1 MDHFHYKDNELHC
14 EDVPVARIAEAH
26 GTPAHVYSR
35 RTFLDHFDRIK
46 SAFAEADP
54 TICYSIKSCHNI
66 NILRMLAEHGSSFD
80 VVSGGELARA
90 LEAGADPKGMV
101 FAGVGKT
108 EEEIRRGLECGIG
121 WFNVESEQE
130 LELIERIATGLNL
143 RANVAIRVNPDVDAH
158 THEHTTTGRRENKF
172 GVDFA
177 RARRLFETHRDSKY
191 VRMSG
196 LHVHIGSP
204 VNRVEPLVEAV
215 TKAIE
220 LIESLRSDGFVIDAL
235 NIGGGF
241 GAYYEGS
248 EAPTAARYAEAI
260 IPVLRGRGLRLILEP
275 GRSIAGNAGILIGR
289 VLYIKRGVDRR
300 FVITDAAMTELLRP
314 ALYGAYHFA
323 WPVRPAN
330 GLVPPYRGRDLE
342 LEGTQLMDVV
352 GPVCESGDFLAR
364 DRMLP
369 PMEQGDLIAVFTT
382 GAYGSVMASHYNSRP
397 QAPEVLVDGQTFRL
411 IRRRETY
418 EDLVALERA

>member
-1 MDHFHYKDNELHC
+1 MDRFHYKDNELYC
-14 EDVPVARIAEAH
+14 ENVPVARIAEAH
-26 GTPAHVYSR
+26 GTPAHVYSQ

-46 SAFAEADP
+46 GAFAELVP
-54 TICYSIKSCHNI
+54 TICFAIKSCHNI
-66 NILRMLAEHGSSFD
+66 NILRMLADHGSSFD

-90 LEAGADPKGMV
+90 MEAGADPKDIV

-108 EEEIRRGLECGIG
+108 EDEIRRGLERGIG
-121 WFNVESEQE
+121 WFNVECEQE
-130 LELIERIATGLNL
+130 LELIERIATELDL
-143 RANVAIRVNPDVDAH
+143 SATVAIRVNPDVDAH
-158 THEHTTTGRRENKF
+158 THEHTTTGKRQNKF

-177 RARRLFETHRDSKY
+177 RARRLFETHRDSRH
-191 VRMSG
+191 VRISG

-204 VNRVEPLVEAV
+204 VNRIEPLVEAV
-215 TKAIE
+215 TKAVG
-220 LIESLRSDGFVIDAL
+220 LIESLRGNGFVVDAL

-248 EAPTAARYAEAI
+248 EAPSAARYAEAI

-275 GRSIAGNAGILIGR
+275 GRSIAANAGILIGR

-364 DRMLP
+364 DRLLP
-369 PMEQGDLIAVFTT
+369 PMEQGDLIAIFTT
-382 GAYGSVMASHYNSRP
+382 GAYGSVMASNYNSRP
-397 QAPEVLVDGQTFRL
+397 RAPEVLVDGETFGL

-418 EDLVALERA
+418 DDLVAFERT

>member
-1 MDHFHYKDNELHC
+1 MDHFHYKDDELYC
-14 EDVPVARIAEAH
+14 ENVPIARIAETH

-46 SAFAEADP
+46 GAFAELAP
-54 TICYSIKSCHNI
+54 TICFAVKSCHNI

-90 LEAGADPKGMV
+90 LEAGADPKDMV

-108 EEEIRRGLECGIG
+108 ADEIRRGLECGIG

-130 LELIERIATGLNL
+130 LELIERTATRLSL
-143 RANVAIRVNPDVDAH
+143 PATVAIRVNPEVDAQ
-158 THEHTTTGRRENKF
+158 THEHTTTGKPENKF

-177 RARRLFETHRDSKY
+177 RARRLFDEYRDSKQ

-196 LHVHIGSP
+196 VHVHIGSP

-215 TKAIE
+215 TKAVDFVG
-220 LIESLRSDGFVIDAL
+220 SLRGDGFVIDAL

-241 GAYYEGS
+241 GAYYEGR
-248 EAPTAARYAEAI
+248 EAPTAVRYAEAI
-260 IPVLRGRGLRLILEP
+260 IPVLRGRNLRLILEP
-275 GRSIAGNAGILIGR
+275 GRSIAGNAGILISK
-289 VLYIKRGVDRR
+289 VLYIKRGVHRR
-300 FVITDAAMTELLRP
+300 FAITDAAMTELLRP
-314 ALYGAYHFA
+314 ALYGAYHFT

-330 GLVPPYRGRDLE
+330 GLVPPYRSRDLE

-364 DRMLP
+364 DRLLP

-382 GAYGSVMASHYNSRP
+382 GAYGSVMASRYNSRP
-397 QAPEVLVDGQTFRL
+397 QAPEVLVDDETFRL

-418 EDLVALERA
+418 EDLVALERS